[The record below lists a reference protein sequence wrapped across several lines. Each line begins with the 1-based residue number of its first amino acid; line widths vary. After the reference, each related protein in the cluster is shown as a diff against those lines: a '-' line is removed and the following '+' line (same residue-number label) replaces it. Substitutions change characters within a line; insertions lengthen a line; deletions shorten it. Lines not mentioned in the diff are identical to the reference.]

1 MAAWGGPDVR
11 SIDGDEET
19 KMLIVAKRKIKD
31 IGKQTRLFLMAEKPH
46 NLNHHCRHHVCDR
59 KR

>member
-11 SIDGDEET
+11 SIDSDEET

-46 NLNHHCRHHVCDR
+46 KGSRPVR
-59 KR
+59 KVQFF